1 MEEPIRV
8 LLVDD
13 HPVVRQGLC
22 AIIDGEPDME
32 VSGEAGSG
40 KEAIEKAAELLPDV
54 ILMDIVMQ
62 DVDGVEA
69 TRYIKKNTPNAKV
82 IILTIYGEDEHIFDS
97 IRAGASGYLL
107 KEVTPEGLVSA
118 IRAVAEGYSLVYPSI
133 ARRLLDEFSRL
144 AQRGAKVGPE
154 PAISGLTPRE
164 REILNLVAQ
173 GKTNKE
179 IAIDLTLSERTVK
192 THISNILSKLQL
204 HDRTQAALYAARH
217 GLGGAAP
224 GDGR

>member
-1 MEEPIRV
+1 VEEPIRV

-13 HPVVRQGLC
+13 HPIVRQGLRT
-22 AIIDGEPDME
+22 IIDGEPDME

-54 ILMDIVMQ
+54 ILMDIMMQ

-69 TRYIKKNTPNAKV
+69 TRCIKENTPNAKV
-82 IILTIYGEDEHIFDS
+82 IILTIYGEDEHVFDS
-97 IRAGASGYLL
+97 MRAGASGYLL
-107 KEVTPEGLVSA
+107 KEVTAEGLLSA

-133 ARRLLDEFSRL
+133 ARRLLDVFGRL
-144 AQRGAKVGPE
+144 AQGRARVGPE
-154 PAISGLTPRE
+154 PAINGLTPRE
-164 REILNLVAQ
+164 REILDLVAQ
-173 GKTNKE
+173 GKTNRE
-179 IAIDLTLSERTVK
+179 IAMDLTLSERTVK

-217 GLGGAAP
+217 GLGGDAFTE
-224 GDGR
+224 RR

>member
-13 HPVVRQGLC
+13 HPVVRQGLR

-40 KEAIEKAAELLPDV
+40 REAIEKAAELLPDV

-69 TRYIKKNTPNAKV
+69 TRCIKENTPNAKV
-82 IILTIYGEDEHIFDS
+82 IILTIYGEDEHVFDS
-97 IRAGASGYLL
+97 MRAGASGYLL
-107 KEVTPEGLVSA
+107 KEVTPEGLLSA

-133 ARRLLDEFSRL
+133 ARRLLDEFGRL
-144 AQRGAKVGPE
+144 AQGGARVGPE

-164 REILNLVAQ
+164 REILDLVAQ
-173 GKTNKE
+173 GKTNRE

-217 GLGGAAP
+217 GLGGDAFTE
-224 GDGR
+224 GR

>member
-13 HPVVRQGLC
+13 HPVVRQGLRT
-22 AIIDGEPDME
+22 IIDGEPDME

-54 ILMDIVMQ
+54 ILMDIMMQ

-69 TRYIKKNTPNAKV
+69 TRCIKENTPNAKV
-82 IILTIYGEDEHIFDS
+82 IILTIYGEDEHVFDS
-97 IRAGASGYLL
+97 MRAGASGYLL
-107 KEVTPEGLVSA
+107 KEVTPEGLLSA

-133 ARRLLDEFSRL
+133 ARRLLDVFGRL
-144 AQRGAKVGPE
+144 AQGRARVGPE

-164 REILNLVAQ
+164 REILDLVAQ
-173 GKTNKE
+173 GKTNRE
-179 IAIDLTLSERTVK
+179 IAMDLTLSERTVK

-224 GDGR
+224 AEGR

>member
-13 HPVVRQGLC
+13 HPVVRQGLR

-69 TRYIKKNTPNAKV
+69 TRCIKENTPNAKV
-82 IILTIYGEDEHIFDS
+82 IILTIYGEDEHVFDS
-97 IRAGASGYLL
+97 MRAGASGYLL
-107 KEVTPEGLVSA
+107 KEVTAEGLLSA

-133 ARRLLDEFSRL
+133 ARRLLDEFGRL
-144 AQRGAKVGPE
+144 AQRGARVGPE

-164 REILNLVAQ
+164 REILDLVAQ
-173 GKTNKE
+173 GKTNRE
-179 IAIDLTLSERTVK
+179 IAMDLTLSERTVK

-217 GLGGAAP
+217 GLGGDAFTE
-224 GDGR
+224 GR

>member
-13 HPVVRQGLC
+13 HPVVRQGLR

-54 ILMDIVMQ
+54 ILMDIMMQ

-69 TRYIKKNTPNAKV
+69 TRYIKENTPNAKV
-82 IILTIYGEDEHIFDS
+82 IILTIYGEDEHVFDS
-97 IRAGASGYLL
+97 MRAGASGYLL
-107 KEVTPEGLVSA
+107 KEVTAEGLLSA

-133 ARRLLDEFSRL
+133 ARRLLDEFGRL
-144 AQRGAKVGPE
+144 AQRGARVGPE
-154 PAISGLTPRE
+154 SAISGLTPRE
-164 REILNLVAQ
+164 REILGLVAQ
-173 GKTNKE
+173 GKTNRE

-217 GLGGAAP
+217 GLGGDAFTE
-224 GDGR
+224 GR